1 MSSKPTSPLS
11 MSNTIPEE
19 SRSSLRSE
27 SNIHEVQEVTILD
40 EQNTL
45 TSKGGPDEATFMTGL
60 LNEERDK
67 TIKMYEDLNVLV
79 DMIDTHFDHVL
90 ERHELDFM
98 NAYKGHMVK
107 V

>member
-1 MSSKPTSPLS
+1 MKENFVDYVKIYCKSGKGGAGSAHLH
-11 MSNTIPEE
+11 
-19 SRSSLRSE
+19 RDL
-27 SNIHEVQEVTILD
+27 
-40 EQNTL
+40 L